1 MFDVE
6 FRDLKFAYP
15 DDPGKLILSGVDYKV
30 NKGDFVCLLG
40 QSGCGKSTLLRLLAA
55 GSLRAGDRCGQAED
69 NVIAIDLLF
78 IAAVAGGVAAGC
90 VGVAGLICVACAA
103 GENGYGK
110 NTSQKRRE

>member
-40 QSGCGKSTLLRLLAA
+40 QSGCG
-55 GSLRAGDRCGQAED
+55 
-69 NVIAIDLLF
+69 
-78 IAAVAGGVAAGC
+78 
-90 VGVAGLICVACAA
+90 
-103 GENGYGK
+103 
-110 NTSQKRRE
+110 